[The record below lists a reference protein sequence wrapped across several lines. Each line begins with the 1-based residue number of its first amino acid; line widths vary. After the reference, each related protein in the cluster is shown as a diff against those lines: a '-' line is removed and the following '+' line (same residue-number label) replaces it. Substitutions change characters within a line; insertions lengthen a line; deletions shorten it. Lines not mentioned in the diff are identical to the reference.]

1 MSENDKNKQP
11 TGDGKKDETII
22 KVEVDSEQM
31 KVMLKQLE
39 EEKARAKK
47 LQEDVDKA
55 LAEKKVSDEALE
67 KSKTE
72 SDDYKSKL
80 ELIAQKE
87 FEKKRTA
94 IIEKAKVT
102 IKDEARI
109 KAIEAELTDPE
120 KLKATE
126 FMIDTLN
133 ETLKKGEEEAKAA
146 EDARK
151 KAEEDKKKAGSAP
164 AGSIPLTP
172 AQTGQGAGDE
182 DGYDSYMAMIQDLR
196 RKEKNGTPEEQAE
209 AKVILDELF
218 KKWAGTVR
226 KRFEGIRGISHEEE
240 NQKSLREIT
249 KKGGAA

>member
-1 MSENDKNKQP
+1 
-11 TGDGKKDETII
+11 
-22 KVEVDSEQM
+22 M

-39 EEKARAKK
+39 DEKTRAKK
-47 LQEDVDKA
+47 LQEDVDKV
-55 LAEKKVSDEALE
+55 LADKKASDEALE

-72 SDDYKSKL
+72 SEDYKSKL
-80 ELIAQKE
+80 ELIASKE
-87 FEKKRTA
+87 FEKKKTA
-94 IIEKAKVT
+94 LLDKAKLT
-102 IKDEARI
+102 IKDEAKI

-146 EDARK
+146 EDAKK
-151 KAEEDKKKAGSAP
+151 KAEEEKKKKGSAP
-164 AGSIPLTP
+164 AGNVPLTP
-172 AQTGQGAGDE
+172 AQEGQGGDGE
-182 DGYDSYMAMIQDLR
+182 EGYDTYMALIQDLR